1 MEGAVPP
8 SALWGQ
14 YHLQPEGAVPPSAL
28 GGAVPPSAW
37 GCSTTFSLGGQHPPE
52 NSNATFSFSPGAGLV
67 QQGNSSVE
75 EETSFEPLNPQGL
88 MWPVEDKH
96 LCFHPESPACGT
108 AGPGVVVE
116 ITKLPNEGM
125 RAANRLCFLGSFGG
139 FSLVLFCC

>member
-1 MEGAVPP
+1 MEGQYHLQPGVQCHLQPWGGSTTFSLGGGSTTFSLGGAVPP
-8 SALWGQ
+8 SAW
-14 YHLQPEGAVPPSAL
+14 

-37 GCSTTFSLGGQHPPE
+37 GCSTTFSLRGQHQPE

-96 LCFHPESPACGT
+96 LAFIPNPQHAAQLVPESWW
-108 AGPGVVVE
+108 
-116 ITKLPNEGM
+116 
-125 RAANRLCFLGSFGG
+125 RSQNRQTRE
-139 FSLVLFCC
+139 